1 MAADP
6 DFGKMPLTEISITER
21 TRSKLAP
28 TITVD
33 PLVTPESEE
42 KSKSGKKVKKKEDS
56 KSPSNAENRLATLK
70 HKPSSSLGIPSH
82 SSLLCQPRFAQ
93 GCPS

>member
-6 DFGKMPLTEISITER
+6 DFGKMPLTASSITER

-28 TITVD
+28 TVD

-42 KSKSGKKVKKKEDS
+42 KAKSGKKVKKKEDS
-56 KSPSNAENRLATLK
+56 KSPSYAENRLATLK

-82 SSLLCQPRFAQ
+82 TRAR
-93 GCPS
+93 